1 MLAFDFSKI
10 GSMYVL
16 FSFKCFFKFHCLSW
30 PRYSVAFFKGIAY
43 PFYDFYVEHCIGY

>member
-16 FSFKCFFKFHCLSW
+16 LSFKCSLKSHCLSW

-43 PFYDFYVEHCIGY
+43 LFCDFYVEHCIAY